1 MLSIINQQTT
11 SKSEKYRR
19 HLSNVLLV
27 IYFLVIFEGV
37 LRKWVLPSFSSA
49 IYFIK
54 DPIVIYVLIVSLR
67 FGFFSK
73 NLISTYFIF
82 VAATFFLV
90 VTAFLLNNPE
100 AFIIYGYGIRNYL
113 LYFPL
118 VFVASKVL
126 KLEDVYRFARLTLYS
141 AIPICILVF
150 IQYTSGPDAFINKG
164 IGDDD
169 FIFMIAEG
177 IVRPYGTFTF
187 TSGHVL
193 YVSACFA
200 FLVAAIF
207 EKQMYAAIFSKNH
220 LLFVTTGAAVAIMLF
235 LTGSRSIYAYSAITL
250 LMACLVAVTKKSRRN
265 ISALAFLAIA
275 LTSSILVFLTTDSY
289 EILVERNQSAIR
301 SEGSPIARA
310 FSSLYTFTDSID
322 TAPLWGHGIGS
333 GTNAASAI
341 LRSSR
346 DQGAGFLLAEDEW
359 SRIVLEMGLPVG
371 MIFILFRILL
381 LLWLFL
387 KSLNTLKKY
396 SNGVPLILL
405 GFLAPILFNGVMT
418 MQGTTLAFG
427 VLFSCLVLA
436 ACKNPKTHI
445 RNATGQTT

>member
-1 MLSIINQQTT
+1 MLSITNNYITN
-11 SKSEKYRR
+11 KREKYRH
-19 HLSNVLLV
+19 HLSNTLLI

-37 LRKWVLPSFSSA
+37 LRKWVLPGFSSA

-54 DPIVIYVLIVSLR
+54 DPIVIYALIVSLR

-82 VAATFFLV
+82 VAAVFFIV
-90 VTAFLLNNPE
+90 VTAFLLANPE
-100 AFIIYGYGIRNYL
+100 AFIIYGYGLRNYL

-118 VFVASKVL
+118 VFIASKVL
-126 KLEDVYRFARLTLYS
+126 KLDDVYRFARLTLYT
-141 AIPICILVF
+141 AIPICLLVF
-150 IQYTSGPDAFINKG
+150 LQYTSGPEAFINKG

-177 IVRPYGTFTF
+177 VVRPYGTFTF

-207 EKQMYAAIFSKNH
+207 EKQMYTAIFSKNH
-220 LLFVTTGAAVAIMLF
+220 ILFIVTGIAVAVMLF
-235 LTGSRSIYAYSAITL
+235 LTGSRSIYAYAAITL
-250 LMACLVAVTKKSRRN
+250 LMACLVAITKKSRRN
-265 ISALAFLAIA
+265 ISALAFLAVA
-275 LTSSILVFLTTDSY
+275 LTSSVLVFLTTDSY
-289 EILVERNQSAIR
+289 ELLVERNQSAIR
-301 SEGSPIARA
+301 SEGSPIVRA
-310 FSSLYTFTDSID
+310 FSSLYTFTNSYESS
-322 TAPLWGHGIGS
+322 PLWGHGIGS

-346 DQGAGFLLAEDEW
+346 EQGAGFLLAEDEW
-359 SRIVLEMGLPVG
+359 SRIVLEMGFPVG
-371 MIFILFRILL
+371 MIYIFFRVLL
-381 LLWLFL
+381 LCWLFL
-387 KSLNTLKKY
+387 KSVNTLKKH
-396 SNGVPLILL
+396 SNGIPLILL

-436 ACKNPKTHI
+436 ACKNPKKNSKI
-445 RNATGQTT
+445 QTDN